1 MTHKEFKMR
10 YFFTGSL
17 ASERIAAT
25 GGRATGFDYMRFL
38 LAISVILFHTL
49 ITSYGAETQ
58 SRVTGSPAGKIWLVI
73 LPMFFALSGFLVAG
87 SLERSKSLGV
97 FLGLRVLRIFPALA
111 VDTLF
116 CALILGPLLTTLAL
130 SDYFGHPEFRAYL
143 LNIVGDIH
151 FTLPGVFET
160 NPSHKVNGQLWTI
173 PVELECY
180 IVLTALALIRFHR
193 RRWLMLGVFLVALTG
208 LEGRVLMGV
217 STPWDGRLLL
227 LCFLCGVVAYL
238 YRDRVRLSLAGAV
251 LAVGATALCMSSERL
266 YYLECLP
273 LTYLTVCLGLL
284 NPPKSKFLE
293 SGDYSYGLFLYGY
306 PLQQVL
312 VAWVPAARDW
322 YWNVALAVPLALV
335 FSVMSWHLIEKR
347 VMARKHLL
355 FAANAR
361 WEAAWQ
367 KMRKALWPGKAG
379 AASEG

>member
-1 MTHKEFKMR
+1 MVNQEFKMS
-10 YFFTGSL
+10 YFFTGTL
-17 ASERIAAT
+17 ASDRITAT

-49 ITSYGAETQ
+49 ITSYGVETQ

-87 SLERSKSLGV
+87 SLERSKSIGV

-143 LNIVGDIH
+143 LNIIGDIH

-180 IVLTALALIRFHR
+180 IVLTVLALARCHR
-193 RRWLMLGVFLVALTG
+193 HRWLMLCASAVALVA
-208 LEGRVLMGV
+208 LEGRVLLSM
-217 STPWDGRLLL
+217 SEPWDSRLLL
-227 LCFLCGVVAYL
+227 LCFLCGVTCYL
-238 YRDRVRLSLAGAV
+238 YRDHVRLSPAGAL
-251 LAVGATALCMSSERL
+251 LAVAATVFCMSSQRW

-284 NPPKSKFLE
+284 NPTKSKFLE

-312 VAWVPAARDW
+312 VAWVPAAREW
-322 YWNVALAVPLALV
+322 YWNALLAVPLALV
-335 FSVMSWHLIEKR
+335 FSMLSWHLIEKR

-355 FAANAR
+355 FAAHAR
-361 WEAAWQ
+361 WDAVWQ
-367 KMRKALWPGKAG
+367 KMRNALLPKAN
-379 AASEG
+379 